1 MERVGNNVIRTRDEG
16 DEFFRP
22 SIANNV
28 MAFSNLQPSVA
39 AQSDKIEIF
48 ITWRFYRPKIERG
61 CPSLPVGNKGRK
73 AYRGETLQWERIVL
87 YPQGW

>member
-48 ITWRFYRPKIERG
+48 ITCDFIGQR
-61 CPSLPVGNKGRK
+61 
-73 AYRGETLQWERIVL
+73 
-87 YPQGW
+87 